1 MEREMRVLFLF
12 VLVLQLSSKY
22 ESKLFSTEP
31 FKISTRRNILSPAK
45 VFVLGIFKPSST
57 LHWYLG
63 VWHHRFPQEVVWV
76 ANRDSPLSKPNGTLE
91 ILDNNLV
98 LLDQHGTR
106 VWWTNVTSTNLM
118 KSLVTGELLD
128 SGNFVLRYINNDDS
142 ARVLWQSFDFP
153 TDVLVSGM
161 KFGWD
166 AKSNINRVLKSWRSL
181 SDPSPGEY
189 TYGRKVCQHSGV
201 THGRQKMT

>member
-1 MEREMRVLFLF
+1 MRVLFLF

-31 FKISTRRNILSPAK
+31 FKISTRRNILS
-45 VFVLGIFKPSST
+45 ST

-63 VWHHRFPQEVVWV
+63 VWHHMFPQEVVWV

-153 TDVLVSGM
+153 TDVLPV
-161 KFGWD
+161 
-166 AKSNINRVLKSWRSL
+166 
-181 SDPSPGEY
+181 
-189 TYGRKVCQHSGV
+189 
-201 THGRQKMT
+201 